1 LNKLTQ
7 NLHLI
12 ISTLIVI
19 PAAIVYGFQ
28 ENLLFDVQINSIDEA
43 NMLKAIMGLYLGF
56 ASLWILGIINSN
68 FWKTATISNMLFML
82 GLGFGRII
90 SIVVDGIPSTIFI
103 FGTIGELVL
112 GFYALYTLKKIL

>member
-68 FWKTATISNMLFML
+68 F
-82 GLGFGRII
+82 
-90 SIVVDGIPSTIFI
+90 
-103 FGTIGELVL
+103 
-112 GFYALYTLKKIL
+112 